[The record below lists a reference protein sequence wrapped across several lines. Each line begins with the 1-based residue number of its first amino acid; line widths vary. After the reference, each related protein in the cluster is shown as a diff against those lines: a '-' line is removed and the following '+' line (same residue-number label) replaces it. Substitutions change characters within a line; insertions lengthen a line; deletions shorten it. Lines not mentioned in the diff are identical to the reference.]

1 MSKAATIAIRPCTR
15 LEEYDRCVEL
25 QRLVW
30 GFADVE
36 LVPKDVIVVAG
47 STGGQVF
54 GAFNGAEMI
63 GFLLS
68 FPGYRNGRAYIH
80 SHMLAVLPDYRD
92 AGVGRRLKLEQRSDA
107 LARGLELVEW
117 TFDPLELK
125 NAYFNIERLGAIVRR
140 YIVNKYG
147 RTTSPLHAGL
157 PTDRLVAE
165 WWLKTPRVESVV
177 TGGAVPHAP
186 GSRRIAVPVT
196 VAQLKGNDRATA
208 ERLQAEVREQF
219 QKSFAEG
226 YAVTG
231 FEATADAGVYLLEPT
246 PAGIPR

>member
-1 MSKAATIAIRPCTR
+1 MTKAETIAIRACMR

-54 GAFNGAEMI
+54 GAFNGSEMI

-68 FPGYRNGRAYIH
+68 FPGYRDARPYIH
-80 SHMLAVLPDYRD
+80 SHMLAVLPEYRD
-92 AGVGRRLKLEQRSDA
+92 AGVGRRLKLEQRADA

-140 YIVNKYG
+140 YIPNKYG
-147 RTTSPLHAGL
+147 RTSSPLHGGL

-165 WWLKTPRVESVV
+165 WWLRTPRVEAVV
-177 TGGAVPHAP
+177 KGGAVPHALDC
-186 GSRRIAVPVT
+186 RRIAVPAAI
-196 VAQLKGNDRATA
+196 AQLKSNRGAAA
-208 ERLQAEVREQF
+208 ERVQTEVRGQF
-219 QKSFAEG
+219 QKVFAEG
-226 YAVTG
+226 YAVAG
-231 FEATADAGVYLLEPT
+231 FEATKDAGTYLLEPA

>member
-1 MSKAATIAIRPCTR
+1 MSKAATIAVRPCTR

-25 QRLVW
+25 QRAVW
-30 GFADVE
+30 AFADVE
-36 LVPKDVIVVAG
+36 LVPKDVIVVAA

-54 GAFNGAEMI
+54 GAFDGATMVA
-63 GFLLS
+63 FLLS
-68 FPGYRNGRAYIH
+68 FPGYRDGRPYLH
-80 SHMLAVLPDYRD
+80 SHMLAVLPGYRD

-125 NAYFNIERLGAIVRR
+125 NAYFNIERLGVIVRR

-147 RTTSPLHAGL
+147 RTSSPLHGGL

-165 WWLKTPRVESVV
+165 WWLRTPRVEAVV
-177 TGGAVPHAP
+177 RGGRAAHPANP
-186 GSRRIAVPVT
+186 RRIAVP
-196 VAQLKGNDRATA
+196 ADIAELKSNDRAAA
-208 ERLQAEVREQF
+208 EQLQSDLRAQF
-219 QKSFAEG
+219 QKAFAEG

-231 FEATADAGVYLLEPT
+231 FAREAEAGVYLLEPI

>member
-47 STGGQVF
+47 STGGQVL
-54 GAFNGAEMI
+54 GAFNGAEMV

-68 FPGYRNGRAYIH
+68 FPGYRDGRSYIH

-92 AGVGRRLKLEQRSDA
+92 AGVGRRLKLEQRADA

-147 RTTSPLHAGL
+147 RTSSPLHGGL

-165 WWLKTPRVESVV
+165 WWLKTPRVEAVV
-177 TGGAVPHAP
+177 KGGAVAHAP
-186 GSRRIAVPVT
+186 GARRIAVPASI
-196 VAQLKGNDRATA
+196 AQLKSNDRTMA
-208 ERLQAEVREQF
+208 ECVQSEVREQF
-219 QKSFAEG
+219 QKLFDSG

-231 FEATADAGVYLLEPT
+231 FEATADAGTYLLEPV
-246 PAGIPR
+246 PAGVLR